1 MSRRAFLG
9 LTGGT
14 AAAGLLLGGALAYS
28 RNRVLTSPTFS
39 DYPFTLGVA
48 SGEPVHDG
56 YSSRLVLWTRLA
68 PDPVNGGGMP
78 PNDVEVRW
86 EIAEDENFSNVVQ
99 SGTEIATAN
108 ATTNSTDHSVHVAPW
123 GLEPARYYW
132 YRFKAGDEISR
143 TGRTKTAPEAGAPL
157 SSLSFAFA
165 SCSDYQEG
173 YFPAYRA
180 IAEEEDLDFVFHL
193 GDFIYEYAPDPEST
207 RVAETP
213 GPTDLETYRN
223 TYAEYLLDPDLQD
236 ARATHPWEVIPD
248 DHEVYNNFEGEPEQ
262 SELGAAAALAYWEHM
277 PLRPTASPH
286 YAEGANLLL
295 YRDINYGDL
304 ALFAALDTRQY
315 RGEPPDPEAEPG
327 SEEDLY
333 SEIVEDPEGQNT
345 LIGREQEGWLFDTF
359 DASEARWN
367 VIAQQI
373 GMFDYASGSEGNIM
387 GWDDHGY
394 ARDRIMYYL
403 ALQRPSNPVVIT
415 GDLHCSWVSD
425 LKADFRDESS
435 ETVGTEFVGTSI
447 TSGLGESYA
456 ELYKGHLEQNP
467 HVRFFDERTGGYVR
481 CEVTPEEWRTE
492 MKLADSIADPE
503 SPVRT
508 FASFVIEDGQPG
520 AEQV

>member
-1 MSRRAFLG
+1 
-9 LTGGT
+9 
-14 AAAGLLLGGALAYS
+14 LAYS

-39 DYPFTLGVA
+39 EYPFALGVA

-56 YSSRLVLWTRLA
+56 FSSRLVLWTRLA
-68 PDPVNGGGMP
+68 PDPLNGGGMP

-99 SGTEIATAN
+99 SGTEIATAHP
-108 ATTNSTDHSVHVAPW
+108 TTSSTDHSVHVALW

-132 YRFKAGDEISR
+132 YRFKAGEEISPV
-143 TGRTKTAPEAGAPL
+143 GRTKTAPEAGAPL
-157 SSLSFAFA
+157 SSLKFAFA
-165 SCSDYQEG
+165 SCSDFQEG

-180 IAEEEDLDFVFHL
+180 IAEEDLDFVFHL
-193 GDFIYEYAPDPEST
+193 GDYIYEYGPDPDST
-207 RVAETP
+207 RVSQTP
-213 GPTDLETYRN
+213 EPTDLESYRN
-223 TYAEYLLDPDLQD
+223 TYAEYLLDPDLQA
-236 ARATHPWEVIPD
+236 ARATHPFEVIPD
-248 DHEVYNNFEGEPEQ
+248 DHEVYNNFEGEPEE
-262 SELGAAAALAYWEHM
+262 SDLGSAAFLAYWEHM
-277 PLRPTASPH
+277 PLRPTASPQ
-286 YAEGANLLL
+286 YAEGADLLL

-333 SEIVEDPEGQNT
+333 SEIVEDPEAENT

-359 DASEARWN
+359 DASQARWN

-373 GMFDYASGSEGNIM
+373 GMFNYASGSEGNIM

-394 ARDRIMYYL
+394 ARDRVMYYL
-403 ALQRPSNPVVIT
+403 AAQRPSNPVVIT

-425 LKADFRDESS
+425 LKADFREESS

-456 ELYKGHLEQNP
+456 EAYKGHLDQNP
-467 HVRFFDERTGGYVR
+467 HVRYFDERTGGYVR

-492 MKLADSIADPE
+492 MKLADSIEDPE

-520 AEQV
+520 ANQA

>member
-14 AAAGLLLGGALAYS
+14 AAAVALGGGALAYS
-28 RNRVLTSPTFS
+28 SRVLTSPTFS
-39 DYPFTLGVA
+39 DYPFSLGVA
-48 SGEPVHDG
+48 SGEPRYG
-56 YSSRLVLWTRLA
+56 RSAANLTLWTRLA
-68 PDPVNGGGMP
+68 PDPLNGGGMP
-78 PNDVEVRW
+78 QDDVEVRW
-86 EIAEDENFSNVVQ
+86 EIAEDENFTAVVQ
-99 SGTEIATAN
+99 SGTEIATAHEG
-108 ATTNSTDHSVHVAPW
+108 HSVHVALQ

-143 TGRTKTAPEAGAPL
+143 VGRTKTAPEAGAPL
-157 SSLSFAFA
+157 SSMSFAFA
-165 SCSDYQEG
+165 SCSDFQEG

-180 IAEEEDLDFVFHL
+180 IAEDEDLDVVFHL
-193 GDFIYEYAPDPEST
+193 GDYIYEYAPDPEST
-207 RVAETP
+207 RVSQTP

-223 TYAEYLLDPDLQD
+223 TYAEYLLDPDLQN
-236 ARATHPWEVIPD
+236 AHAMHPWEVIPD
-248 DHEVYNNFEGEPEQ
+248 DHETYNNFEGAPDEEDQ
-262 SELGAAAALAYWEHM
+262 ATAAAFAYWEHM

-286 YAEGANLLL
+286 YAEGPDLLL

-304 ALFAALDTRQY
+304 ALFGALDTRQY

-327 SEEDLY
+327 SEEDEY
-333 SEIVEDPEGQNT
+333 AEEVQDPTAQNDM
-345 LIGREQEGWLFDTF
+345 LGREQEGWLLDTF

-387 GWDDHGY
+387 GWDVHGY
-394 ARDRIMYYL
+394 GRDRIMYYL
-403 ALQRPSNPVVIT
+403 ALQRPSNPIVIT

-447 TSGLGESYA
+447 TSGMGEAYA
-456 ELYKGHLEQNP
+456 ELYEGHLEQNP
-467 HVRFFDERTGGYVR
+467 HVRYFDERTGGYVR

-492 MKLADSIADPE
+492 MKLADSIKDPA
-503 SPVRT
+503 SAVRT
-508 FASFVIEDGQPG
+508 FASFVIEDGKPG
-520 AEQV
+520 AQEA